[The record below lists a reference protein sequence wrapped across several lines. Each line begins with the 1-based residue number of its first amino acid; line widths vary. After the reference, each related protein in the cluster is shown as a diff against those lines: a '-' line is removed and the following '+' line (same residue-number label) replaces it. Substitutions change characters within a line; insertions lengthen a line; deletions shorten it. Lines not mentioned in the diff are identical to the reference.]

1 MPSLPRRLRRLF
13 WEARPAR
20 IDPDRHADYVLARV
34 LEFGGEMGVRW
45 LVRHYGLD
53 HIHRFLATSARPELT
68 PRTLSFWR
76 AVFHAENETWR
87 APPAF
92 RRNSSAFWVA

>member
-1 MPSLPRRLRRLF
+1 MRRLF

-20 IDPDRHADYVLARV
+20 LDVDRDADYVLARV
-34 LEFGGEMGVRW
+34 LEFGGEVDVRW

-53 HIHRFLATSARPELT
+53 RIHVFLATSGHPELT
-68 PRTLSFWR
+68 PRALSFWR
-76 AVFHAENETWR
+76 AVLHAENETWR

-92 RRNSSAFWVA
+92 RRSSSSCWVA